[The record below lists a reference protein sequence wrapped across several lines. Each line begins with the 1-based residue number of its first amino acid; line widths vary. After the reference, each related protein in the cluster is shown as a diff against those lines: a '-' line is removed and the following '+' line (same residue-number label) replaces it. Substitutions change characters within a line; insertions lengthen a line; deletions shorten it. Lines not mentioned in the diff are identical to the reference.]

1 MKFSNKN
8 ILPDDSKESI
18 AEKINYNFN
27 QIVSFSQGPDGRVGP
42 KGPTGYSGAAGPKG
56 ASGATGNPP
65 SYWYYSSTEPSLDV
79 NEYDLW
85 INSGGTASYEIYQY
99 LSGSWSYT
107 GLSLIESEFFAIRNS
122 LPTSDTVTSD
132 FKGIYTSGDDQSTT
146 FFVISDSDLSAADI
160 NRNNSKL
167 LISTNDQTTKP
178 IFSIRKIGSDVSKSP
193 AFYWSNTG
201 SDSRIKYKSGYN
213 FGVSTKGNSTFFLR
227 SFRTI
232 SSNGAT
238 GSILMSGRNL
248 NIRSSSL
255 TLQYGSW
262 PDNFDGSLKINAGRN
277 FILNTP
283 LFSIDQQTVRR
294 NSGGWYSNGSF
305 TLQPSASISQPEGI
319 NVVRGGT
326 SNFPL
331 VSLGRSQTNSENP
344 AFSSIQNF
352 LINNPFYTYTD
363 AITGSTLQGI
373 DSQVI
378 FGPASPTIFSTGYPN
393 AATGSFC
400 YHVGGNFDT
409 KGIVGQTTGGRP
421 VTYFDLTDLSL
432 FENETITISPS
443 SSTLASATSFYVKI
457 PAYQSIPHTSTIY
470 PILDPTYISE
480 TRVILN
486 YGTAA
491 YASKQ
496 FAGIIYDKLSG
507 YGSSPVQSFN
517 QVQQFPTNCSY
528 FDIMYYYNSSS
539 QIMVYIKTAKGNCI
553 PIAITDYYG
562 PGITPPSSG
571 GGGGFG
577 S

>member
-56 ASGATGNPP
+56 ASGSTGNPP
-65 SYWYYSSTEPSLDV
+65 SYWYYSSTEPSSGI

-85 INSGGTASYEIYQY
+85 INSGATASYEIYQY
-99 LSGSWSYT
+99 LSGSWTYT
-107 GLSLIESEFFAIRNS
+107 GLALIESDFFSIRNS

-132 FKGIYTSGDDQSTT
+132 FKGIYVSGDDQSTT

-167 LISTNDQTTKP
+167 LISTDDQTAKP

-201 SDSRIKYKSGYN
+201 SDSRIKFKSGYN
-213 FGVSTKGNSTFFLR
+213 FGVSTKGNNSFLLR
-227 SFRTI
+227 SFRT
-232 SSNGAT
+232 SAADGAT

-248 NIRSSSL
+248 NIKSGSL
-255 TLQYGSW
+255 TLAYGDFS
-262 PDNFDGSLKINAGRN
+262 NNTDGSLKINAGRN
-277 FILNTP
+277 FILNTQH
-283 LFSIDQQTVRR
+283 FSIDQQTIRR
-294 NSGGWYSNGSF
+294 IDGAWYNNGSF

-326 SNFPL
+326 SNFSL
-331 VSLGRSQTNSENP
+331 VSFGRSQTSSNP
-344 AFSSIQNF
+344 PSFFSIVNMA
-352 LINNPFYTYTD
+352 IRNPYYTYTS
-363 AITGSTLQGI
+363 ATTGSTLQGV
-373 DSQVI
+373 DAQVL
-378 FGPASPTIFSTGYPN
+378 FGSASTSIFSSGYPN

-400 YHVGGNFDT
+400 YHVGGNSYT
-409 KGIVGQTTGGRP
+409 RGTVGQTTGGKS

-432 FENETITISPS
+432 FENETISITPNA
-443 SSTLASATSFYVKI
+443 STMASALTFYVKI
-457 PAYQSIPHTSTIY
+457 PGYQSIPQPSTIY

-486 YGTAA
+486 YGTST
-491 YASKQ
+491 YASKK
-496 FAGIIYDKLSG
+496 FAGIVYDKLSG
-507 YGSSPVQSFN
+507 TTSRPVQSIN
-517 QVQQFPTNCSY
+517 VIQEFPTNCYY

-539 QIMVYIKTAKGNCI
+539 QIVAYIKTANGNCI
-553 PIAITDYYG
+553 PIQITDYY
-562 PGITPPSSG
+562 SS
-571 GGGGFG
+571 
-577 S
+577 SSVSRLRN